1 MQVAQNEKM
10 KIDSGAAQ
18 LKSSQH
24 GSQNN
29 DARASSNRIVQ
40 ASTDNLNGRASSLQ
54 VQTHGRKITG
64 LVV

>member
-1 MQVAQNEKM
+1 MHVAKNDKM

-54 VQTHGRKITG
+54 V
-64 LVV
+64 